1 MAPMANT
8 LRPLDEA
15 AIAHLVDTFYAKI
28 RRDELLGPV
37 FNAAVH
43 DWAAHTR
50 TLTDFWC
57 SVALRAQRYRGNP
70 MGVHRA
76 LSGIGEAHFQRWLA
90 LWRET
95 VPQLLEPDGAARLV
109 EHAERIGLS
118 LRLGMGLLPRGRDLG
133 VPIVHTRAVPRQTE

>member
-1 MAPMANT
+1 MEIAPA
-8 LRPLDEA
+8 PLDEA
-15 AIAHLVDTFYAKI
+15 AIARLVDTFYDRVRQDDLI
-28 RRDELLGPV
+28 GPV

-43 DWAAHTR
+43 DWPAHKR

-57 SVALRAQRYRGNP
+57 SVALRANRYRGNP

-76 LSGIGEAHFQRWLA
+76 LSGIEEAHFQRWLA

-95 VPQLLEPDGAARLV
+95 VPQLIDDEGAARLIG
-109 EHAERIGLS
+109 HAERIGLS

-133 VPIVHTRAVPRQTE
+133 IPIVHTLGAVPREPSGG

>member
-1 MAPMANT
+1 MEPAP
-8 LRPLDEA
+8 RPLDEA
-15 AIAHLVDTFYAKI
+15 SIRLLVDTFYA
-28 RRDELLGPV
+28 RVRQDSLLGPV
-37 FNAAVH
+37 FNAAIR
-43 DWAAHTR
+43 DWPAHLG

-76 LSGIGEAHFQRWLA
+76 LHGIEERHFQRWLA

-95 VPQLLEPDGAARLV
+95 VPQVIDAEGTARLV

-133 VPIVHTRAVPRQTE
+133 VPIVEVRGRPVGSGDR

>member
-1 MAPMANT
+1 MQSLPRA
-8 LRPLDEA
+8 LDET
-15 AIAHLVDTFYAKI
+15 AIACLVDTFYERVREDA
-28 RRDELLGPV
+28 LLGPV

-43 DWAAHTR
+43 DWPAHKR

-57 SVALRAQRYRGNP
+57 SVALRANRYRGNP

-95 VPQLLEPDGAARLV
+95 VPRVIEAEGAARLV
-109 EHAERIGLS
+109 EHAERIGVS

-133 VPIVHTRAVPRQTE
+133 LPIVQTGGNGRHPSGG

>member
-1 MAPMANT
+1 MDTAP
-8 LRPLDEA
+8 LPLDEA
-15 AIAHLVDTFYAKI
+15 AIARLVDAFYA
-28 RRDELLGPV
+28 RVRQDELLGPV

-43 DWAAHTR
+43 DWPAHLR

-57 SVALRAQRYRGNP
+57 SVALRANRYRGNP

-90 LWRET
+90 LWRDT
-95 VPQLLEPDGAARLV
+95 VPRLVEPEGAARLI

-118 LRLGMGLLPRGRDLG
+118 LRLGMGLLPRGRELG
-133 VPIVHTRAVPRQTE
+133 VPIVATGPRPPSGS

>member
-1 MAPMANT
+1 MDPTPQA
-8 LRPLDEA
+8 LDDA
-15 AIAHLVDTFYAKI
+15 GIARLVETFYA
-28 RRDELLGPV
+28 RVRQDELLGPV
-37 FNAAVH
+37 FESAVH
-43 DWAAHTR
+43 DWPAHLR

-90 LWRET
+90 LWRDT
-95 VPQLLEPDGAARLV
+95 VPRVIEAEGAARLL

-118 LRLGMGLLPRGRDLG
+118 LRLGMGLLPRGRELG
-133 VPIVHTRAVPRQTE
+133 IPIVEARPRSPSGS